1 VGTIDLELTGK
12 AVLVTGGNRG
22 IGRAIALAF
31 AGEGANVA
39 ICGRDTEALAAA
51 KSAIEAT
58 GVKANAVMADLFTP
72 EGCAQAVAA
81 ATDAF
86 GGLDVLVNNAST
98 NIGGRLETLS
108 DDQVMERVM
117 GKTLASM
124 RCCRAALPHLR
135 ASGRGRVI
143 CIGGTSTRNVG
154 VDALPSGLGNA
165 SLANFAKQFS
175 YEVAADGVTVNIVH
189 PSFTK
194 SDRYPDRRAA
204 RAKQRGISLEEAE
217 ASFIAQ
223 FPIGR
228 IVEPDDIAP
237 AVLFLASAQASAITG
252 QAIAVDGGATPYVA
266 Y

>member
-1 VGTIDLELTGK
+1 MTRSRFKGK
-12 AVLVTGGNRG
+12 VAIVTGGSMG
-22 IGRAIALAF
+22 IGRSTVLQLVE
-31 AGEGANVA
+31 EGAHVVTCARRKPKLDELEEASKNLSGSFTGHELDV
-39 ICGRDTEALAAA
+39 GDTEAFARL
-51 KSAIEAT
+51 INET
-58 GVKANAVMADLFTP
+58 
-72 EGCAQAVAA
+72 AQQY
-81 ATDAF
+81 
-86 GGLDVLVNNAST
+86 GRLDVLVNNAST
-98 NIGGRLETLS
+98 NIGGRLETLT
-108 DDQVMERVM
+108 DEQAMERVM

-143 CIGGTSTRNVG
+143 IIGGASTRNVG

-165 SLANFAKQFS
+165 SSANFSKQFS

-194 SDRYPDRRAA
+194 SDRYPERRAA
-204 RAKQRGISLEEAE
+204 RAKQRGITIEEAE
-217 ASFIAQ
+217 ASFAAQ

-237 AVLFLASAQASAITG
+237 MVLFLASTHASAITG
-252 QAIAVDGGATPYVA
+252 QAIAVDGGSTPYVA

>member
-1 VGTIDLELTGK
+1 MGTIDLQLNGK

-22 IGRAIALAF
+22 IGKAIALGF

-39 ICGRDTEALAAA
+39 ICGRDESALGAA
-51 KSAIEAT
+51 KAEIEAK
-58 GVKANAVMADLFTP
+58 GVQAVAVVADLFDA
-72 EGCAQAVAA
+72 EGCKSAVAA

-86 GGLDVLVNNAST
+86 GRLDVLVNNAST

-108 DDQVMERVM
+108 DEQLMERVN

-135 ASGRGRVI
+135 ASGSGRVI
-143 CIGGTSTRNVG
+143 CIGGSSARNVG
-154 VDALPSGLGNA
+154 VDGLPSGLGNA
-165 SLANFAKQFS
+165 ALANFVKQFS

-189 PSFTK
+189 PPFTK
-194 SDRYPDRRAA
+194 TDRYPARLEA
-204 RAKQRGISLEEAE
+204 RAQKLGVSLEEAE
-217 ASFIAQ
+217 ASFTAG

-228 IVEPDDIAP
+228 IVEPGDIAP
-237 AVLFLASAQASAITG
+237 MVLFLASPQASAVTG
-252 QAIAVDGGATPYVA
+252 QAVAVDGGATPYVA